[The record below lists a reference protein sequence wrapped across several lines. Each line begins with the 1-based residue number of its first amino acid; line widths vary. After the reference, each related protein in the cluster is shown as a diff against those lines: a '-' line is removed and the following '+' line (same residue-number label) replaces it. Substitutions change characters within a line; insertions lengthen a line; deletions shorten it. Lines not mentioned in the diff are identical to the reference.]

1 MKQGAPNVS
10 LEEFIFKTLSHK
22 KLRDILRVIGEKE
35 KASFTEIKNSV
46 GTEDSPSLSY
56 HLNALD
62 GLIVQQEGYYQLS
75 ELGGD
80 AYNLI
85 RKTAT
90 YIAKNSLI
98 DSLRKSLALAIIAN
112 AILWAA
118 AIFSVSEFEGRPNIM
133 TLSSFAGLWF
143 ISNIM
148 IYYILNKTRN
158 N

>member
-62 GLIVQQEGYYQLS
+62 GLIVQQEGHYKLS
-75 ELGGD
+75 D
-80 AYNLI
+80 
-85 RKTAT
+85 
-90 YIAKNSLI
+90 
-98 DSLRKSLALAIIAN
+98 
-112 AILWAA
+112 
-118 AIFSVSEFEGRPNIM
+118 
-133 TLSSFAGLWF
+133 
-143 ISNIM
+143 
-148 IYYILNKTRN
+148 
-158 N
+158 